1 MTLIRFSLSVF
12 FLCVLGGWGW
22 GGGAMTNC
30 LTRITATESNDH
42 YMMPLAGMTEIKRIT
57 NYLMKFYTFTYLHQQ
72 NRFSIKDRNIQN
84 E

>member
-12 FLCVLGGWGW
+12 FLCVL